1 LPEQA
6 PSEKISTNVEAL
18 SLRQFNQLPVHLKNF
33 IILPQP
39 HNQNQ
44 PFASAD
50 ILKHLLAALSHEKQK
65 ARSMVI

>member
-1 LPEQA
+1 
-6 PSEKISTNVEAL
+6 
-18 SLRQFNQLPVHLKNF
+18 VHLKNF